1 MDRNKIFYACS
12 GTADL
17 IKSYKHWE
25 KGEHDPHEVSIT
37 FSGQIL
43 EYCKAS
49 NSKVF
54 MVSPHANG
62 DSFRDD
68 DAVIEHRPKPK
79 VPFVGS
85 GLSYHLGEFS
95 YGFILLWKALRFRSD
110 IALVDSGATYYFMLF
125 LFRAFGIKV
134 VPILHNTLWPAG
146 FPPQKLAGRVIQW
159 CDKWF
164 FRYGAN
170 AILGV
175 SKECGNQTLSLC
187 GPGVENKIVQFRAQF
202 HQSYFGNIAPPPPY
216 ERRPFKIMFIG
227 RVEVFKGVFDILRMA
242 KQLENKHP
250 GEFKWVICGSG
261 PALADLQLAAEE
273 QELKGVVDIPGWV
286 DLEELIEIYRA
297 CHLSIVPTTDGFSE
311 GLAMTAAES
320 ALSGRPVITSGVVPA
335 AGEMPT
341 ASYKAIT
348 NDIDSFVE
356 GIEKIATDKEVY
368 EQMRLACREES
379 LQFLDRSQGL
389 TAILHQVLS
398 RI

>member
-1 MDRNKIFYACS
+1 MNRNKIFYACS

-49 NSKVF
+49 NSKIF

-68 DAVIEHRPKPK
+68 DAVIEHRPKLK

-134 VPILHNTLWPAG
+134 IPILHNTLWPAG
-146 FPPQKLAGRVIQW
+146 FPPRKLSGRVIQW
-159 CDKWF
+159 CDRWF

-170 AILGV
+170 AILSV
-175 SKECGNQTLSLC
+175 SKECEKQVLELC
-187 GPGVENKIVQFRAQF
+187 GRKVEKKLVQFRAQF
-202 HQSYFGNIAPPPPY
+202 HKAYFDNISLPPAH
-216 ERRPFKIMFIG
+216 EQRPFKVMFIG
-227 RVEVFKGVFDILRMA
+227 RVEVFKGVLDILDMA
-242 KQLENKHP
+242 AQLNEKHP
-250 GEFKWVICGSG
+250 NEYEWVICGTG
-261 PALADLQLAAEE
+261 PALAALQAKAR
-273 QELKGVVDIPGWV
+273 QKGLTDIVNIPGWV
-286 DLEELIEIYRA
+286 ELEELIELYRD
-297 CHLSIVPTTDGFSE
+297 CHISIVPTTDGFNE

-320 ALSGRPVITSGVVPA
+320 ALSGRPVIASGVVPA

-341 ASYKAIT
+341 ACYKAIT
-348 NDIDSFVE
+348 NDINSFVE
-356 GIEKIATDKEVY
+356 GIEKIASDKGLY
-368 EQMRLACREES
+368 EQMKLACGKES
-379 LQFLDRSQGL
+379 LQFLDRTKGL
-389 TAILHQVLS
+389 TAMLHQVLPKK
-398 RI
+398 